1 MRRTAWTLLVISSIV
16 ALAGGTAAAVRPH
29 YGGTV
34 RIVLRE
40 APLSLDPAQLNVAQG
55 KPISP
60 LIFEG
65 LTRFDAHGRLQP
77 HLAARWEPG
86 VGNQRWQFWL
96 RPGVNFHDGAPL
108 TADAVAASLR
118 AANPAWTVS
127 ANGDSVVI
135 ETTAPDP
142 QLPAELAL
150 PRNGIAR
157 HAGSRLLGTG
167 PFQISQFQPGR
178 TLVLA
183 ANEDYWGGRP
193 FVDSVVASLGQ
204 NWRQQLITLELGK
217 ADVVEVAP
225 EQVRRA
231 GLSGRTIVESAPNE
245 LIVLAFTSGA
255 ESAEEARL
263 RQALSAGIDRASI
276 VNVLL
281 QGQGEAA
288 EAILPNWMTGYA
300 MLFAQTGQRSGDVT
314 ATAMAGAM
322 TLSYDASDPANQL
335 IAERVALNA
344 RDVGIRLQTAAST
357 ANADARLLRIPLAS
371 PQPQLALQA
380 VATAAG
386 LAVPQFQG
394 TSAEELYAREKELL
408 QSGRI
413 IPLAHVP
420 QASAIGPGVQG
431 WRTDLFGDYRLADV
445 WLSGSR
451 P

>member
-1 MRRTAWTLLVISSIV
+1 MKRTAWILLVISSIV
-16 ALAGGTAAAVRPH
+16 ALAGGTTAAAVRPH

-34 RIVLRE
+34 RIALRE
-40 APLSLDPAQLNVAQG
+40 APLSLDPAQLSMAQG
-55 KPISP
+55 KQISP

-157 HAGSRLLGTG
+157 HDGNKLLGTG

-183 ANEDYWGGRP
+183 ADEDYWGGRP

-225 EQVRRA
+225 EQARRA
-231 GLSGRTIVESAPNE
+231 GLSGRTIAESAPNE
-245 LIVLAFTSGA
+245 LVALAFTRGA

-263 RQALSAGIDRASI
+263 RQALSGGIDRASI

-300 MLFAQTGQRSGDVT
+300 MLFAQTGQRSGNVT
-314 ATAMAGAM
+314 ATTGPL

-344 RDVGIRLQTAAST
+344 RDVGIRLQTAASA
-357 ANADARLLRIPLAS
+357 ANADVRLLRIPLAS

-380 VATAAG
+380 VAMAAG
-386 LAVPQFQG
+386 LTLPQFQG

-420 QASAIGPGVQG
+420 QASAIGPGVEG
-431 WRTDLFGDYRLADV
+431 WRADLFGDYRLADL

>member
-1 MRRTAWTLLVISSIV
+1 MRRTAWPLLVISSIL
-16 ALAGGTAAAVRPH
+16 ALAGGMAAAVRPH
-29 YGGTV
+29 YGGAV
-34 RIVLRE
+34 RIALRE
-40 APLSLDPAQLNVAQG
+40 APLSLDPAQLSVAQG
-55 KPISP
+55 KQIFP

-77 HLAARWEPG
+77 HLAARWESG

-96 RPGVNFHDGAPL
+96 RTGVNFHDGTPL

-127 ANGDSVVI
+127 PDGDSVVI
-135 ETTAPDP
+135 ETAASDP

-157 HAGSRLLGTG
+157 HAGNRLLGTG

-183 ANEDYWGGRP
+183 ADEDYWGGRP
-193 FVDSVVASLGQ
+193 FVDSVVALLGQ
-204 NWRQQLITLELGK
+204 NWRQQLMVLELGK

-231 GLSGRTIVESAPNE
+231 GLSGRTIAESAPNE
-245 LIVLAFTSGA
+245 LLALAFTRGT
-255 ESAEEARL
+255 ESEEEARL

-281 QGQGEAA
+281 QGQGKAA

-300 MLFAQTGQRSGDVT
+300 MLFAQTGRRSGNLT
-314 ATAMAGAM
+314 AADTGTM

-344 RDVGIRLQTAAST
+344 RDVGIRLQTAASS
-357 ANADARLLRIPLAS
+357 ANADVRLLRIPLAS

-420 QASAIGPGVQG
+420 QAAAIGPGVEG
-431 WRTDLFGDYRLADV
+431 WRTDLFGDYRVADV